1 MDWLKANLN
10 YTSDELELIRY
21 GFLSIIMETSKF
33 ILMVI
38 FFTIIGKT
46 KEFLFGIF
54 ILFLLR
60 SNTGGLH
67 LSTYWGCLL
76 FSTLLLYTGC
86 VYLPCKWHIP
96 GNGML
101 LLLAECILVTW
112 KTGPVVSPKRPHPNA
127 LQAKK
132 SKKIACTFISL
143 YLLTVFLL
151 PENSYIEIGFWIII
165 LQTVQLVIAYFL
177 RKENCNEK
185 KIH

>member
-46 KEFLFGIF
+46 KEFLFGTF
-54 ILFLLR
+54 ILLLLR

-86 VYLPCKWHIP
+86 VWLPYKWHIP
-96 GNGML
+96 NTGMHF
-101 LLLAECILVTW
+101 LLAECILVTW
-112 KTGPVVSPKRPHPNA
+112 KTGPVVSPKRPQPTA

-132 SKKIACTFISL
+132 SKKTACTFISL
-143 YLLTVFLL
+143 YLITVFLL
-151 PENSYIEIGFWIII
+151 SENSYIRIGFWIII
-165 LQTVQLVIAYFL
+165 LQTVQLVISYFL
-177 RKENCNEK
+177 RKEKVNEK
-185 KIH
+185 KIY